1 MFVGLA
7 AIKCRHFI
15 FVILLLSSGAS
26 HMERREPTFN
36 AGVETSGN
44 SSESSDHARR
54 QTSQVDRQPTKT
66 SSGSSGS
73 GLAVTALVLALAAGG
88 GAGFLGWQLFQSQQA
103 LAASNQRITALE
115 EQLNVSAEGT
125 SQSVASLGAKLTK
138 LNDTLNKQADGIEG
152 NRKSLVASVE
162 KMTAQAKEIAA
173 VKQSTSETKNAMTA
187 LKQEV
192 AGNKSL
198 SDASLAK
205 LEPVVTQFDQKL
217 DALNEDINKLELE
230 MGNIDAI
237 DRRLKAS
244 EEAIKAIDDFRRTTN
259 REILQL
265 KQQVGTAPAPK

>member
-1 MFVGLA
+1 
-7 AIKCRHFI
+7 
-15 FVILLLSSGAS
+15 
-26 HMERREPTFN
+26 MERREPTFN

-54 QTSQVDRQPTKT
+54 QTSQVDRQPPKT
-66 SSGSSGS
+66 SSGSSGSS

-88 GAGFLGWQLFQSQQA
+88 GAGFLGWQLFQAQQA

>member
-1 MFVGLA
+1 
-7 AIKCRHFI
+7 
-15 FVILLLSSGAS
+15 
-26 HMERREPTFN
+26 MERREPTFN
-36 AGVETSGN
+36 AGVETSAN
-44 SSESSDHARR
+44 SSESSDHVRR
-54 QTSQVDRQPTKT
+54 QPPQVDRQPNT
-66 SSGSSGS
+66 SSGSS

-88 GAGFLGWQLFQSQQA
+88 GAGFLGWQLFQAQQA

-138 LNDTLNKQADGIEG
+138 LNETLNKQADGIEG